1 MTTIYNAAMA
11 AAVIVLV
18 LVGELIGM
26 DVGDE

>member
-11 AAVIVLV
+11 AAVFVLV